1 MQHQAAQ
8 AYQTVASKT
17 ADPRTLEANLLSRA
31 ATQLQQVRDA
41 EEVSTSSLREALRFN
56 QRLWNVFMG
65 SVTSED
71 SELPTKLRENVA
83 NLGIFIM
90 NETVELMRQPDLK
103 KVDTLIN
110 INRQLAAGL
119 RSALSNSAQ

>member
-8 AYQTVASKT
+8 AYQKT
-17 ADPRTLEANLLSRA
+17 ANRTANPRALEANLLSRA

-41 EEVSTSSLREALRFN
+41 EEVNKTSLREALHFN
-56 QRLWNVFMG
+56 RKLWNVFMG
-65 SVTSED
+65 SVTSEE
-71 SELPTKLRENVA
+71 SELPLKLRENIA

-90 NETVELMRQPDLK
+90 NETIELMRQPDLK
-103 KVDTLIN
+103 KIDTLIN

-119 RSALSNSAQ
+119 RTALGE